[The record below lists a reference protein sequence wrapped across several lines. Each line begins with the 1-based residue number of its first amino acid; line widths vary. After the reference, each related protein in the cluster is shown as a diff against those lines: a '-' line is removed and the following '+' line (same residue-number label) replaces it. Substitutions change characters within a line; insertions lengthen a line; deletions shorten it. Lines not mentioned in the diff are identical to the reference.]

1 LEGVVQAAKNK
12 AVAVERVDLEPVLE
26 PLLLLERLTQ
36 LPLALVALVL
46 QPVLAIAVHHRLL
59 LGAQHL
65 LRHPVLFLL
74 VAVLGLVEAPAQ
86 QATAVQAVEVAGIL
100 LAVLETLHQH
110 LHLKGVT
117 VGLEILGT

>member
-59 LGAQHL
+59 LGDQHL

-74 VAVLGLVEAPAQ
+74 VVVLGLGEVLAQ
-86 QATAVQAVEVAGIL
+86 QAMAVQVVEVAGIL
-100 LAVLETLHQH
+100 LAVLEIRQAQV
-110 LHLKGVT
+110 HLKGVT
-117 VGLEILGT
+117 VGLQILGT

>member
-59 LGAQHL
+59 LGDQHL

-74 VAVLGLVEAPAQ
+74 VVVLGLVEAPAQ
-86 QATAVQAVEVAGIL
+86 QATAVQAVEVVGIL
-100 LAVLETLHQH
+100 LAA
-110 LHLKGVT
+110 
-117 VGLEILGT
+117 LEIRQAQAPLRGATVVLQISET

>member
-1 LEGVVQAAKNK
+1 LEVVVQAAKNK

-36 LPLALVALVL
+36 LPLVLVALVL
-46 QPVLAIAVHHRLL
+46 PLVLAIMVHHLLL

-65 LRHPVLFLL
+65 LLHPVLFLL

-86 QATAVQAVEVAGIL
+86 QAMAV
-100 LAVLETLHQH
+100 LAV
-110 LHLKGVT
+110 V
-117 VGLEILGT
+117 VDI